1 MILTPKYTLTVLI
14 PKTDHPETIKQFRP
28 ISLCNVVYKI
38 IAQVLVNRLKQCIH
52 KLVNPLQAGFIPG
65 RQAADN
71 IIIAQEMIQSIRTC
85 RVKKGD
91 MMVKLDLEKAYDRVN
106 WEFLIETLEL
116 LQFLKAIRWNVER
129 TETFKPS
136 RSLRQGDPLSPFL
149 FVIYLKHFSML
160 ISLIMQT
167 KYMVQF
173 CCLPWW
179 TKHPATIICP
189 RFTSFWESNSKV
201 GNRCSRCC

>member
-1 MILTPKYTLTVLI
+1 MILTPKYTLIVLI
-14 PKTDHPETIKQFRP
+14 PKTDHPETIKQFCP

-38 IAQVLVNRLKQCIH
+38 IAKVLVNRLKQCIH

-65 RQAADN
+65 RQVADN

-91 MMVKLDLEKAYDRVN
+91 MMVKLDLEKAYDHVN

-136 RSLRQGDPLSPFL
+136 RSLRQGDSLSPFL
-149 FVIYLKHFSML
+149 V
-160 ISLIMQT
+160 
-167 KYMVQF
+167 
-173 CCLPWW
+173 
-179 TKHPATIICP
+179 
-189 RFTSFWESNSKV
+189 
-201 GNRCSRCC
+201 